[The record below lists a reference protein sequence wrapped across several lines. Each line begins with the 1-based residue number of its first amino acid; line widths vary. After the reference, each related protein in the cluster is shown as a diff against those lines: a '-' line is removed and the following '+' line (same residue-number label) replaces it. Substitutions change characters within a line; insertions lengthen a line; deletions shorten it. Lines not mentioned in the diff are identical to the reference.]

1 MNNWISI
8 AIYVVFIVG
17 MYYVLIHLPR
27 KTQDKRHRE
36 MIQVL
41 KPGDRV
47 LTVGGLYG
55 EVSRLQEDTVFLK
68 VADQVEMEFSIRAIS
83 GKVEVKEDHD
93 EKKIEG

>member
-36 MIQVL
+36 MIRGL
-41 KPGDRV
+41 RPGDRV

-55 EVSRLQEDTVFLK
+55 EVSRIMEDSVFLK
-68 VADQVEMEFSIRAIS
+68 VADQVEIEFSIRAIT
-83 GKVEVKEDHD
+83 GKVEVKEEAQENQDS
-93 EKKIEG
+93 